1 MRVIHHPEATAELTE
16 AGRFY
21 EEKVAGLGAEF
32 LDAVDDAVRMIS
44 ASPTRWRTMED
55 DVRRY
60 LMPRF
65 PYAIYYRVLPD
76 HVRILAF
83 KHHSRH
89 PAYWRHRA

>member
-21 EEKVAGLGAEF
+21 ERKVAGLGAEF
-32 LDAVDDAVRMIS
+32 LDAADDAVRMIS
-44 ASPTRWRTMED
+44 SSPTRCRTMEGD
-55 DVRRY
+55 IRRY

-65 PYAIYYRVLPD
+65 PYAVYYRVLPD